1 MERLLINGGKVL
13 SGSVKPEGAKNAV
26 LPIMAAALMVDG
38 EVILKNVPKLTD
50 VAAMAELLRHLGV
63 KVKREDDTMILNVA
77 AAAYRGL
84 PEELMKK
91 MRASNLIWGPL
102 LDRFSLCDLPM
113 PGGCR
118 IGSRP
123 MDIHIK
129 GMKRL
134 GVEVEEHG
142 GRILSR
148 CPRCRGAEICLDFP
162 SVGATENL
170 VMAAVK
176 AEGTT
181 ELQNVAREPEVADL
195 CRFLNA
201 CGGNIWGIGTDRLII
216 QGVKKLHGTTYEILP
231 DRIVGGTLLLA
242 AMITGGTVTAEG
254 LSPSLVDALLAK
266 TEECGALVER
276 RETGVTLH
284 GPGAYRGADIK
295 TLPYPGFPTDLQPQ
309 YMTVM
314 ALARGATLIRESIF
328 ENRFTQGP
336 ELRKMG
342 ADITAEGRCAVVRG
356 VPALEG
362 AAVDAR
368 DLRCGAALVLAGLAA
383 EGQTEV
389 SGVGYIERG
398 YSDLAGVLSLLGA
411 DICLG

>member
-50 VAAMAELLRHLGV
+50 VAAMAELLRHLCV

-148 CPRCRGAEICLDFP
+148 CPRCRGAEIVWTFP
-162 SVGATENL
+162 ASAQR
-170 VMAAVK
+170 K
-176 AEGTT
+176 
-181 ELQNVAREPEVADL
+181 
-195 CRFLNA
+195 
-201 CGGNIWGIGTDRLII
+201 IW
-216 QGVKKLHGTTYEILP
+216 
-231 DRIVGGTLLLA
+231 
-242 AMITGGTVTAEG
+242 
-254 LSPSLVDALLAK
+254 
-266 TEECGALVER
+266 
-276 RETGVTLH
+276 
-284 GPGAYRGADIK
+284 
-295 TLPYPGFPTDLQPQ
+295 
-309 YMTVM
+309 
-314 ALARGATLIRESIF
+314 
-328 ENRFTQGP
+328 
-336 ELRKMG
+336 
-342 ADITAEGRCAVVRG
+342 
-356 VPALEG
+356 
-362 AAVDAR
+362 
-368 DLRCGAALVLAGLAA
+368 
-383 EGQTEV
+383 
-389 SGVGYIERG
+389 
-398 YSDLAGVLSLLGA
+398 
-411 DICLG
+411 

>member
-148 CPRCRGAEICLDFP
+148 CPRCR
-162 SVGATENL
+162 
-170 VMAAVK
+170 
-176 AEGTT
+176 
-181 ELQNVAREPEVADL
+181 R
-195 CRFLNA
+195 
-201 CGGNIWGIGTDRLII
+201 
-216 QGVKKLHGTTYEILP
+216 
-231 DRIVGGTLLLA
+231 
-242 AMITGGTVTAEG
+242 
-254 LSPSLVDALLAK
+254 
-266 TEECGALVER
+266 
-276 RETGVTLH
+276 
-284 GPGAYRGADIK
+284 
-295 TLPYPGFPTDLQPQ
+295 
-309 YMTVM
+309 
-314 ALARGATLIRESIF
+314 
-328 ENRFTQGP
+328 
-336 ELRKMG
+336 
-342 ADITAEGRCAVVRG
+342 
-356 VPALEG
+356 
-362 AAVDAR
+362 
-368 DLRCGAALVLAGLAA
+368 
-383 EGQTEV
+383 
-389 SGVGYIERG
+389 
-398 YSDLAGVLSLLGA
+398 
-411 DICLG
+411 